1 MSKKINK
8 RKLKKYFTG
17 GEILGALNS
26 SMVKNAIGFSSGL
39 VALETGELIDSI
51 RNPYQIHPKH
61 LPKKN
66 TGMSFALGTDGTETA
81 NVEVEG
87 DEFIK
92 TPDGQTGMV
101 NGPDHEEGGVPMDLP
116 VGTEVYSKRLR
127 HPQTGETMAER
138 AEKREARIKE
148 AIQKYAQSQGNYY
161 QRNALNRL
169 QQTNKI
175 EEEEDMAI
183 QQYFQAMQEQ
193 QQMDMDNPMEDDE
206 YSDYEDETQM
216 FDKGG
221 KVKRESDKYEQ
232 DLAKSVSEF
241 EKKYPDVIY
250 VVDENGGN
258 YRPKKTDEDGLIA
271 FEEQLEKIK
280 KEKAQFRQ
288 SSERLA
294 EIEKKYP
301 NVTFT
306 VNENGVAYRPKSN
319 DTNGRA
325 AFQKELVEAKKE
337 VEKAQLKVKP
347 NYINNYERAVNRSRE
362 KSPYELENERLAEL
376 NYQEAIKSQGKTTPP
391 QKTTTPNISDSK
403 TNEELHKEAEEANP
417 DNYVEDIVPPLRKGK
432 DITTNAEGYK
442 VMDFGDGKNSEY
454 AGETYGDRLGTEEHP
469 DEIARRI
476 TNTQGGN
483 TQEEGTQE
491 GNEVERD
498 PYKMTIGDSIGAGAT
513 TFKALAP
520 LATTIANKLTDKP
533 LRNYWENFGTEA
545 IHGLERNMGTARQ
558 EHDKNLKDIQSSSL
572 ASNRSARNN
581 VRGINSLRAS
591 QFANDAKKQEMIAQ
605 ATNAFS
611 QRRANLEQI
620 LAQTR
625 MQADRMRLL
634 GRDRYDMAVE
644 LRNDNFWTN
653 LGMNMANI
661 GNAADNFG
669 SSIRQGEKNETLAGL
684 VEDLYGEGNFGVD
697 ANGRIVNRFG
707 NGTTNEIGDPIEED
721 EDYQSMYSEDLPVE
735 LKVTDSR
742 GVNKEFYSNPS
753 EKQLKKRKRRLGL
766 DDAFDDAVE
775 ADIEDYE
782 AGIDGD
788 IEDEERR
795 ANRSHIFK
803 IKRRR

>member
-17 GEILGALNS
+17 GEILGALNNP
-26 SMVKNAIGFSSGL
+26 MVQNAIGFSSGL
-39 VALETGELIDSI
+39 VALETGELIDSL
-51 RNPYQIHPKH
+51 RNPYQISPRH
-61 LPKKN
+61 LPRKN

-92 TPDGQTGMV
+92 TPDGQTGVV

-169 QQTNKI
+169 QQINKI

-216 FDKGG
+216 FNIGG
-221 KVKRESDKYEQ
+221 KVKREAKKYEQ
-232 DLAKSVSEF
+232 DLAKSISEF

-258 YRPKKTDEDGLIA
+258 YRPKKTDKAGLIA
-271 FEEQLEKIK
+271 FEKQLKKIK
-280 KEKAQFRQ
+280 E
-288 SSERLA
+288 
-294 EIEKKYP
+294 
-301 NVTFT
+301 
-306 VNENGVAYRPKSN
+306 
-319 DTNGRA
+319 
-325 AFQKELVEAKKE
+325 
-337 VEKAQLKVKP
+337 EKAQLRGKP
-347 NYINNYERAVNRSRE
+347 NYINNYERAVIRSRE

-376 NYQEAIKSQGKTTPP
+376 NYQEALKSQGKTTPP

-403 TNEELHKEAEEANP
+403 TDEELHKEAEEANP
-417 DNYVEDIVPPLRKGK
+417 DFYVENLSPPLRKGK
-432 DITTNAEGYK
+432 DIPEDSEGYK

-476 TNTQGGN
+476 TNTQGGD
-483 TQEEGTQE
+483 TQEEGIQG
-491 GNEVERD
+491 GNRVERD

-545 IHGLERNMGTARQ
+545 IHGLERNMGTAKQ
-558 EHDKNLKDIQSSSL
+558 VYDKNLKDIQSSIL
-572 ASNRSARNN
+572 ASNRNVRNN

-644 LRNDNFWTN
+644 QRNDNFWTN

-669 SSIRQGEKNETLAGL
+669 SSIRQGEKNEIFAGL
-684 VEDLYGEGNFGVD
+684 IEDLYGEGNFGVN

-707 NGTTNEIGDPIEED
+707 KGTTNEIGDPIKDYEDEDYED
-721 EDYQSMYSEDLPVE
+721 EDYQPL
-735 LKVTDSR
+735 SR
-742 GVNKEFYSNPS
+742 
-753 EKQLKKRKRRLGL
+753 KQLRKMRKRKRL
-766 DDAFDDAVE
+766 DAAYNAAFEDDIA
-775 ADIEDYE
+775 DYE
-782 AGIDGD
+782 AGIDTD
-788 IEDEERR
+788 IEDEKIKT
-795 ANRSHIFK
+795 NRGYHTFK
-803 IKRRR
+803 INRRR